1 MATSSA
7 LRSSARTHHA
17 PLGGSRVRKI
27 TSRNI
32 VGPRLVSCPVGFVAA
47 ETVEYG
53 VAEYP
58 EPGFCADV
66 LSRFPEDQIATTFEA
81 RVLLANNWKWLDV
94 RSTCEYE
101 EGYVPGSV
109 NVPLINAVKRWD
121 SEVNDK
127 VFVQTVNRDFV
138 ADVLKKL
145 PDKATPI
152 MVGCSDG
159 MMRTIP
165 ALEALDEAGYTK
177 LVAVK
182 GGFLR
187 WTSVYDNKLQRRRED
202 NFKEVYNGDGRDSA
216 GIHGTGAS
224 FENIGAIEKLP
235 FRDHTEWVDWWEE
248 MDGVD
253 MSAVQQQQPDYSAP
267 PAQQQPGYS
276 APPAQPAA
284 PPAQTSYANLPD
296 FNAPAAPVPDF
307 NAPAAQPAAQP
318 SYANLPDFN
327 APAAPVPDFNAPAAQ
342 PAAQPSYANLPD
354 FNAPAAPVPDF
365 NAPAAQ
371 PAAQPSYQPAAA
383 PAQPSYN
390 TSMPEF
396 NAPAAQPAAQ
406 PSYQP
411 AAAPAEPSYNHSL
424 PDFNAPA
431 AQPAAQ
437 PSYQPA
443 AAPAQPN
450 YNTSMP
456 ELGGW

>member
-1 MATSSA
+1 M
-7 LRSSARTHHA
+7 
-17 PLGGSRVRKI
+17 
-27 TSRNI
+27 
-32 VGPRLVSCPVGFVAA
+32 GPRLVSCPVGFVAA

-284 PPAQTSYANLPD
+284 PPAQCR
-296 FNAPAAPVPDF
+296 
-307 NAPAAQPAAQP
+307 QP
-318 SYANLPDFN
+318 STARIR
-327 APAAPVPDFNAPAAQ
+327 VRRR
-342 PAAQPSYANLPD
+342 
-354 FNAPAAPVPDF
+354 
-365 NAPAAQ
+365 
-371 PAAQPSYQPAAA
+371 
-383 PAQPSYN
+383 
-390 TSMPEF
+390 
-396 NAPAAQPAAQ
+396 
-406 PSYQP
+406 
-411 AAAPAEPSYNHSL
+411 
-424 PDFNAPA
+424 
-431 AQPAAQ
+431 
-437 PSYQPA
+437 
-443 AAPAQPN
+443 
-450 YNTSMP
+450 
-456 ELGGW
+456 